1 MLIETKDTSKMS
13 ISPRKVFTI
22 TIFITAIGIGY
33 YSMNAAPILSDDSY
47 TYHGDT
53 EWRTDID
60 DARQLAADREK
71 PILIYF
77 WTTWCTYCE
86 DYNANAYS
94 DPAVLEQLDDFVLLA
109 VNLEDN
115 SQQAGE
121 LQRRY
126 DANYPPQHVAV
137 TPDGEVLVEI
147 NGYAETDAFQGY
159 LDEALQKWENR

>member
-1 MLIETKDTSKMS
+1 M
-13 ISPRKVFTI
+13 FTI
-22 TIFITAIGIGY
+22 MVFVAAISIGY
-33 YSMNAAPILSDDSY
+33 YSMNAAPVLSDDSY
-47 TYHGDT
+47 TYHGET

-60 DARQLAADREK
+60 EARQVAAEEDK

-115 SQQAGE
+115 SQQAGQ
-121 LQRRY
+121 LQQRY
-126 DANYPPQHVAV
+126 EANYPPQHVAV
-137 TPDGEVLVEI
+137 TPDGEVLIEI
-147 NGYAETDAFQGY
+147 NGYAETDSFLSY
-159 LDEALQKWENR
+159 LDDALEEWETQ

>member
-1 MLIETKDTSKMS
+1 MS

-22 TIFITAIGIGY
+22 MVFVAAISIGY
-33 YSMNAAPILSDDSY
+33 YSMNAAPVLSDDSY
-47 TYHGDT
+47 TYHGET

-60 DARQLAADREK
+60 EARQIAAEEDK

-115 SQQAGE
+115 SQQAGQ
-121 LQRRY
+121 LQQQY
-126 DANYPPQHVAV
+126 EANYPPQHVAV

-147 NGYAETDAFQGY
+147 NGYAETDSFLSY
-159 LDEALQKWENR
+159 LDEATEEWETR